1 MPKTSYVYKCFEEAF
16 KALTDKLK
24 PMMHELGF
32 FVMLASSFQAS
43 CASQSPDLGK
53 QRRVPCRKSS
63 LTKILTSFECLAP
76 TKNIKTIII
85 SFAMV
90 TNDNNY

>member
-53 QRRVPCRKSS
+53 QCSVPCKRYHADKKSNSYSLSFRSAAVERKPND
-63 LTKILTSFECLAP
+63 CV
-76 TKNIKTIII
+76 IKTPP
-85 SFAMV
+85 
-90 TNDNNY
+90 